1 MLLVFDCVVAGEAN
15 IDLLVDGV
23 LELEVGKEKLADDCS
38 VVLGGSSSITAFNL
52 SKLGASVKFIG
63 VLGRDIFGNYVRDKL
78 VSAGVD
84 VSAIRWSDT
93 TKSGITIWHSHK
105 QERAGVTYSGTIAQ
119 LRASDI
125 TDESMRNARHL
136 HVGAYYLLRD
146 FHRDAPSVFAAAK
159 AAGLS
164 TSLDC
169 NYDPS
174 ESWDSN
180 IWNVLPHTDVFFPNE
195 KEATELTGRED
206 PREAARDLARYART
220 VVVKLGADGAFVVT
234 PGESFHQPAIPSQV
248 VDTTGAGDSFNA
260 GYLAKLL
267 QGGSIRECAQ
277 AGAEAG
283 ARCVRMIGGTAAFE
297 DGR

>member
-1 MLLVFDCVVAGEAN
+1 MFDCVVAGEAN

-84 VSAIRWSDT
+84 VSAMRWSDT
-93 TKSGITIWHSHK
+93 TKSGITIWHSHHK
-105 QERAGVTYSGTIAQ
+105 QRAGVTYSGTIAQ

-234 PGESFHQPAIPSQV
+234 PEESFHQPAIPSKV

-267 QGGSIRECAQ
+267 QGGSIQECAQ